1 MRIIHL
7 TPGTGNFHCG
17 SCLRDNALIKA
28 LRARRHDALMVPL
41 YLPLVTDRDAASPE
55 QPVRVGGISLYL
67 QEKMPWFRLMPRFI
81 HRWLDDPARLRKA
94 ASLMGMTS
102 AKDLGRMTVGSLVGQ
117 SGNQWAEWQRLITW
131 LKEQKP
137 KPDVISLS
145 NSLLTGLAK
154 ALSTELS
161 VPVVCSLQ
169 GEDSFL
175 DTLPDPY
182 REQAWAAMRENS
194 QHIARYIAP
203 SQFYASAM
211 AKRLDVTKDK
221 MSVVPNGLDVN
232 AFPAADPDLNRPV
245 IAYLAR
251 MIHGKG
257 LTTLV
262 DAFIEIVK
270 RGKIQRLA
278 LRIGGAKTSG
288 DAKYVEEL
296 EKKLQEAGCAERVT
310 WHPNMTFDEKR
321 RFLRD
326 VTVFS
331 VPATYGEAF
340 GLYLVEA
347 FASGIPVVQPRSG
360 AFPEMIETTGGGLLC
375 EPDDPKSLADALET
389 LLLDPAQREKLGQ
402 RGMSQARTIYT
413 SAAMAENFEQVLMKA
428 TGVEAAA

>member
-7 TPGTGNFHCG
+7 TPGTGTFHCG
-17 SCLRDNALIKA
+17 SCLRDNALVKA

-81 HRWLDDPARLRKA
+81 HRWLDHPTRLRKA
-94 ASLMGMTS
+94 ASMMGMTS
-102 AKDLGRMTVGSLVGQ
+102 AKDLGRMTVGSLAGQ
-117 SGNQWAEWQRLITW
+117 GGNQWAEWQRLIEW

-154 ALSTELS
+154 AISTELGL
-161 VPVVCSLQ
+161 PVVCSLQ

-175 DTLPDPY
+175 DSLPDPY
-182 REQAWAAMRENS
+182 REQAWAAMTENS

-203 SQFYASAM
+203 SQFYAATMS
-211 AKRLDVTKDK
+211 KRIGVTKEK
-221 MSVVPNGLDVN
+221 IAVVPNGIDVN
-232 AFPAADPDLNRPV
+232 AFAAADPDLNRP
-245 IAYLAR
+245 IIGYLAR
-251 MIHGKG
+251 MTHGKG

-278 LRIGGAKTSG
+278 LRIGGAKTPG
-288 DAKYVEEL
+288 DEKYVASL
-296 EKKLQEAGCAERVT
+296 EKKLGDVGCASRVT

-347 FASGIPVVQPRSG
+347 MASGIPVVQPRSG

-375 EPDDPKSLADALET
+375 EPSDPVSLADALET

-402 RGMSQARTIYT
+402 RGMSQTRLLYT
-413 SAAMAENFEQVLMKA
+413 SAAMAENVENVLLKA
-428 TGVEAAA
+428 TGKESS